1 VLSLCCLCAVLSFP
15 SGPTGR
21 MSNILYVSLELLM
34 MITVIGLVLVL
45 VGSWL
50 AGWLNWIGLAMFVVA
65 F

>member
-1 VLSLCCLCAVLSFP
+1 
-15 SGPTGR
+15 